1 MAQMNYAAQYGRE
14 LANAYPYLS
23 YFGDLWNAGESQRF
37 KPLQGKTVY
46 IPSMSTTGAK
56 AVNRDAIDGNFTRNF
71 DINWEAKTLQMDR
84 EWDTLID
91 PLDMMETNEVATIA
105 NVTQTFNQFQK
116 VPEQDAYMASKL
128 AGFAQEHGGI
138 VTTTPDASNILTLW
152 DNALAYMTDQR
163 VNRDRLRCK
172 VIPSVYKLLKEA
184 TGLTR
189 FVETGAGIQNVD
201 RNIARLDGVQIEE
214 VPSDMMKTAY
224 DFTVGFAPSG
234 SAAQINMLF
243 YDSMAIAAPIIYD
256 TSMISAPTA
265 QSKGKYLYYERYYY
279 DVFVLSQRQA
289 GVYALL
295 SAGPDLGSLVVT
307 SVAGTASGKSKI
319 TVSGNQ
325 VLANGNAVAGT
336 TLKYCKNEDTA
347 VSLTYGAAPNTGK
360 TWTPLPANPAEIALT
375 SGKVITVAQIND
387 ETGYAIAGGHATQVV
402 L

>member
-1 MAQMNYAAQYGRE
+1 MAPLNYAAQYGRE

-46 IPSMSTTGAK
+46 IPSMTTTGAK
-56 AVNRDAIDGNFTRNF
+56 AVNRDRIDGVFTRNF
-71 DINWEAKTLQMDR
+71 DNNWEAKTLQMDR
-84 EWDTLID
+84 DWDTLVD
-91 PLDMMETNEVATIA
+91 PMDMQETNEVATIA
-105 NVTQTFNQFQK
+105 NITQTFNQFQK
-116 VPEQDAYMASKL
+116 IPEMDAYMASKL
-128 AGFAQEHGGI
+128 AGFASEHGGI

-224 DFTVGFAPSG
+224 DFTVGFAVAEG
-234 SAAQINMLF
+234 AAQINMLF
-243 YDSMAIAAPIIYD
+243 YDSMAIAAPIVYD

-265 QSKGKYLYYERYYY
+265 ATKGKYLYYERYYY
-279 DVFVLSQRQA
+279 DVFILSQRQA

-307 SVAGTASGKSKI
+307 SVAGTESGKSKI
-319 TVSGNQ
+319 TVSGDQ
-325 VLANGNAVAGT
+325 ILANGKAVAGT
-336 TLKYCKNEDTA
+336 TLKYCKNENDA
-347 VSLTYGAAPNTGK
+347 VSLTYGQVPNVGK
-360 TWTPLPANPAEIALT
+360 TWTPLPENPAELALT
-375 SGKVITVAQIND
+375 SSKVITVAQVND
-387 ETGYAIAGGHATQVV
+387 ATGFAIAGGHATQVV

>member
-56 AVNRDAIDGNFTRNF
+56 AVNRDAIDGSFTRNF
-71 DINWEAKTLQMDR
+71 DLNWEAHTLEMDR

-116 VPEQDAYMASKL
+116 IPEQDAYMASKL
-128 AGFAQEHGGI
+128 AGFAQAHGGI

-224 DFTVGFAPSG
+224 DFTVGFAVSE

-279 DVFVLSQRQA
+279 DVFILSQRQA

-295 SAGPDLGSLVVT
+295 SAGPNLGSLNVT
-307 SVAGTASGKSKI
+307 SVAGSESGKSKI
-319 TVSGNQ
+319 TVSGDQ
-325 VLANGNAVAGT
+325 ILANGNAVAGT
-336 TLKYCKNEDTA
+336 TLKYCKNEDAA
-347 VSLTYGAAPNTGK
+347 VSLTYGQVPNTGK
-360 TWTPLPANPAEIALT
+360 TWTALPANPAEIALT
-375 SGKVITVAQIND
+375 SGKVITIAQVND
-387 ETGYAIAGGHATQVV
+387 ETGFAIAGGNATQVV

>member
-71 DINWEAKTLQMDR
+71 DVNWEAKTLQMDR

-91 PLDMMETNEVATIA
+91 PMDMQETNEVATIA

-116 VPEQDAYMASKL
+116 IPEQDAYMASKL
-128 AGFAQEHGGI
+128 AGFASQHGGI

-224 DFTVGFAPSG
+224 DFTVGFAVAEG
-234 SAAQINMLF
+234 AAQINMLF
-243 YDSMAIAAPIIYD
+243 YDAMAIAAPVIYD

-279 DVFVLSQRQA
+279 DVFILSQRQA

-295 SAGPDLGSLVVT
+295 SAGPSLGDLVVT
-307 SVAGTASGKSKI
+307 SVAGSASGKSKI
-319 TVSGNQ
+319 TVSGDQ
-325 VLANGNAVAGT
+325 ILANGNAVAGT

-347 VSLTYGAAPNTGK
+347 VSLTYGQVPNAGK
-360 TWTPLPANPAEIALT
+360 TWTPLPANPADIALT
-375 SGKVITVAQIND
+375 SGKVITVAQVND
-387 ETGYAIAGGHATQVV
+387 ETGFAIAGGYATQVV